1 MTSGWGKQLLHCH
14 PEGRG
19 QAGGMG
25 RQTREQL
32 CRKGPVCL
40 TCVDSELNMSTLA
53 TIRVNNILGY
63 MNRSTA
69 SRPRAGIIPISSA
82 FIRLCQEY
90 CIQVWPTVQEE
101 STKTNWSKFSGEPP
115 GRLGAGVLTM
125 WVEAEGAGLSL
136 QKRQLQGDLRAA
148 PYYLQRGFWE
158 DGARF
163 FIVVCAG
170 RTRGSGH
177 DFKQESFKLD
187 ISGKYHST
195 AKALKQRSKL
205 SRELMPFLSQTF
217 QDKTGYTVS
226 SLVCPHL
233 WGQIID

>member
-1 MTSGWGKQLLHCH
+1 MHCH

-101 STKTNWSKFSGEPP
+101 STKTN
-115 GRLGAGVLTM
+115 
-125 WVEAEGAGLSL
+125 
-136 QKRQLQGDLRAA
+136 
-148 PYYLQRGFWE
+148 
-158 DGARF
+158 
-163 FIVVCAG
+163 
-170 RTRGSGH
+170 
-177 DFKQESFKLD
+177 
-187 ISGKYHST
+187 
-195 AKALKQRSKL
+195 
-205 SRELMPFLSQTF
+205 
-217 QDKTGYTVS
+217 
-226 SLVCPHL
+226 
-233 WGQIID
+233 